1 MYFLFLQVQLQKQ
14 KQQQQQQKKQ
24 MSNLEF
30 SSSVFI
36 ANFEVSKLTAVQ
48 ASQS

>member
-14 KQQQQQQKKQ
+14 KQQQQQKKQ

>member
-14 KQQQQQQKKQ
+14 KQQQQQKKQ

-48 ASQS
+48 TSQS